1 MPTPSI
7 PLEAELTLF
16 RSKMSGYKRRRTR
29 RFRCGL
35 ATLGRICFPNREDTL
50 DAFVYNLS
58 ENGIGLNMS
67 QSLEAG
73 QEIIIRIRVDD
84 QPQPYQLT
92 AHVAHCTQEVD
103 RSWRVGCEFVEAI
116 DPDALEQILG

>member
-1 MPTPSI
+1 MATPSI

-16 RSKMSGYKRRRTR
+16 RSKLSGYKRRQSR

-35 ATLGRICFPNREDTL
+35 ATLGRICFPDRDDTL

-58 ENGIGLNMS
+58 VNGIGLNMS
-67 QSLEAG
+67 QSLEPG

-84 QPQPYQLT
+84 QVQPYQLK

-103 RSWRVGCEFVEAI
+103 RSWRIGCEFTDAL
-116 DPDALEQILG
+116 DPDTLDKILG